1 MGVSFPAES
10 DLKGGFA
17 VRKKRFSVEQIVG
30 VLKQAEVGV
39 AVVEICP
46 ASRNHSNASGSE
58 DQPSLT
64 RGKRKKTRVYLR
76 RMNICPKSI

>member
-10 DLKGGFA
+10 DLKGRFA

-39 AVVEICP
+39 AV
-46 ASRNHSNASGSE
+46 
-58 DQPSLT
+58 
-64 RGKRKKTRVYLR
+64 
-76 RMNICPKSI
+76 